1 MKNYE
6 ALSIPGD
13 DDYDPGN
20 PDYLLAYREY
30 YKGRLVVREGEYTD
44 TFPSE
49 PDNFLEGMG
58 RVDETLDL

>member
-1 MKNYE
+1 MNRE
-6 ALSIPGD
+6 TEPLPPD
-13 DDYDPGN
+13 DVNNVPAS
-20 PDYLLAYREY
+20 DYLLAYREY